1 VGKTALFA
9 VALAAVPRLVPAA
22 EERPSIPIT
31 RAAGSIVVDGDLSDP
46 GWQGAALIDH
56 FYETQ
61 PGDNV
66 EPRVKTVAWV
76 TYDDKYFYIGVRC
89 DDPDPRRIRAPYVER
104 DAVIGTDD
112 NVAIFLDTR
121 NDRRSAVELRVNP
134 RGIQGDAV
142 FNDATSN
149 EDFSPDF
156 FYDSAAKITEQG
168 WTAELRVPFSTLRYP
183 QADPQTWGIMVWRNY
198 PREFRYAFYSS
209 PQPRGSNCYV
219 CHLAPV
225 TGLTHLP
232 SSSSFLFVPYVTA
245 QDVAKAAT
253 PGDPLGKGEFDRD
266 AGLDFKW
273 TPSADTAVDLTLNP
287 DFSQVEADVA
297 QIAANQRFALFFPE
311 KRPFFL
317 EGVDLFDTALQAVYT
332 RTITSP
338 RGGGRATGKFGRS
351 TYTLLVAQD
360 RGGGSVVIPGPTSSD
375 FAPQDFRSWV
385 GVGRLR
391 RDLGNSFVGF
401 IATGRQIEGGGHNVV
416 FGPDFQ
422 WRPSERDRLSGQFLW
437 SDTETPNRPSLA
449 SEWDGRR
456 LGAGAASLAWNHNTR
471 GFNWFARY
479 RELGEEFRA
488 DEGFIPQVGYREG
501 RGNFGYNFWPNGFLR
516 QLNPYV
522 GGNYTTDLHGNII
535 SSQFFPG
542 FFYSGR
548 KNLAGE
554 LDLNFNRDLTSER
567 VLSTTNL
574 FFFIQ
579 LDPSRVFSRV
589 GLNGTIGEMVD
600 IDNVRVG
607 RGADLNVTATVRPS
621 VHLTF
626 TANSALRWLNV
637 DRPEPLAG
645 RERLFLAQV
654 QRLKATYNFTARAFL
669 RAIGQYVTT
678 RREPT
683 LFTSPVRRKSGSF
696 SGSALFS
703 YRLNWQTALFVGY
716 GDDRVLTAEDVLVR
730 TGRQVFFKLSYAFLR

>member
-1 VGKTALFA
+1 M
-9 VALAAVPRLVPAA
+9 
-22 EERPSIPIT
+22 
-31 RAAGSIVVDGDLSDP
+31 VDGDLSDP
-46 GWQGAALIDH
+46 GWQGAAVIDH

-317 EGVDLFDTALQAVYT
+317 
-332 RTITSP
+332 
-338 RGGGRATGKFGRS
+338 
-351 TYTLLVAQD
+351 
-360 RGGGSVVIPGPTSSD
+360 
-375 FAPQDFRSWV
+375 
-385 GVGRLR
+385 
-391 RDLGNSFVGF
+391 
-401 IATGRQIEGGGHNVV
+401 
-416 FGPDFQ
+416 
-422 WRPSERDRLSGQFLW
+422 
-437 SDTETPNRPSLA
+437 
-449 SEWDGRR
+449 
-456 LGAGAASLAWNHNTR
+456 
-471 GFNWFARY
+471 
-479 RELGEEFRA
+479 
-488 DEGFIPQVGYREG
+488 
-501 RGNFGYNFWPNGFLR
+501 
-516 QLNPYV
+516 
-522 GGNYTTDLHGNII
+522 
-535 SSQFFPG
+535 
-542 FFYSGR
+542 
-548 KNLAGE
+548 
-554 LDLNFNRDLTSER
+554 
-567 VLSTTNL
+567 
-574 FFFIQ
+574 
-579 LDPSRVFSRV
+579 
-589 GLNGTIGEMVD
+589 
-600 IDNVRVG
+600 
-607 RGADLNVTATVRPS
+607 
-621 VHLTF
+621 
-626 TANSALRWLNV
+626 
-637 DRPEPLAG
+637 
-645 RERLFLAQV
+645 
-654 QRLKATYNFTARAFL
+654 
-669 RAIGQYVTT
+669 
-678 RREPT
+678 
-683 LFTSPVRRKSGSF
+683 
-696 SGSALFS
+696 
-703 YRLNWQTALFVGY
+703 
-716 GDDRVLTAEDVLVR
+716 
-730 TGRQVFFKLSYAFLR
+730 